1 MFVCAFVLV
10 LIVGQ
15 QWLWWL
21 VVLFLF
27 LHLPTRWPLCALPA
41 ISFSCWFAVA
51 QQGIATAFFSNVKLN
66 STNRL
71 VLLFFSKFLSFASVS
86 LFTFS
91 DYYFY
96 LFSLFS
102 LFFSFNDGLIGPQST
117 AFGTFLHK
125 HLQGVQPQTIERRSQ
140 KLKERRK
147 KWWEGYR
154 CEDAQKTRK
163 KEALFSRAARY
174 QNDVFCVAAF
184 VSWNWALHLFCVCN
198 ATALP

>member
-71 VLLFFSKFLSFASVS
+71 VLLFFFPSFFHLPLFRYSHLAVIIFIFFHCSLFFFFLSFNVS
-86 LFTFS
+86 
-91 DYYFY
+91 
-96 LFSLFS
+96 
-102 LFFSFNDGLIGPQST
+102 LIGPQSI

-125 HLQGVQPQTIERRSQ
+125 HLQGVQPQTTERRLQ

-147 KWWEGYR
+147 KWWEGHR
-154 CEDAQKTRK
+154 CEDVQKNTK
-163 KEALFSRAARY
+163 KGSTFFFLCRSIPKCR
-174 QNDVFCVAAF
+174 VLCCC
-184 VSWNWALHLFCVCN
+184 LC
-198 ATALP
+198 